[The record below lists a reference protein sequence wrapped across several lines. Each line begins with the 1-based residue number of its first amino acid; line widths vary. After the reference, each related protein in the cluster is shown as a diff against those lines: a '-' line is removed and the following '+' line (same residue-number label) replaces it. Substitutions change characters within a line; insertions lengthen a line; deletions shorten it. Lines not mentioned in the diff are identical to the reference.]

1 MNKQFF
7 AGVGVTLAILALG
20 GFLLGRGGLLGGTSG
35 MFEVTP
41 KVFQDTVEFQA
52 EVSKSNCGTLSF
64 TIPVLAR
71 NDDISAGND
80 HFTTTSVTVSGLA
93 LGDFVEVSVNTS
105 TDPIEDIQ
113 ITGQARSGA
122 AIVQFENLNGAAS
135 TTAITTS
142 TITACPTDNGEL

>member
-52 EVSKSNCGTLSF
+52 EVSQSNCGTLSF
-64 TIPVLAR
+64 TIPALAR
-71 NDDISAGND
+71 FDDIGLAND
-80 HFTTTSVTVSGLA
+80 HFTTTSVTVAGLA
-93 LGDFVEVSVNTS
+93 LGDLVEVSFNTS
-105 TDPIEDIQ
+105 TDPIEDLLIS
-113 ITGQARSGA
+113 GQARSGA
-122 AIVQFENLNGAAS
+122 AIVQVVNLNVAAT
-135 TTAITTS
+135 TTAITSS
-142 TITACPTDNGEL
+142 TLTVCHTDNGEI